1 MNDTQKI
8 KSKLKLLQKIVT
20 KSVDHKKIFGCVVNV
35 ESGDNKF
42 SWIGSSGNISDETQ
56 YFLAST
62 TKLYITAILLK
73 LKSEGK
79 IKLDDRISKYIPLE
93 SISGIHNYKGTDYS
107 AEITIEHL
115 MAHTSGLP
123 DYFEEKTDTG
133 KSLRQE
139 LSLGHDSSWDFQKVM
154 NDVKKMKPKFKPGT
168 RKKALYSDTNYQ
180 LLGRIIEI
188 ITNKTISDAF
198 NDLIFNPLKLKKT
211 YLYQD
216 INDKNPI
223 DIYFKKQQMHIPQAM
238 ASFGPDGG
246 IVSTAQESMIFL
258 KAFFNG
264 IFFQKKV
271 LNELKQWNNIFFPLK
286 YGTGIML
293 FKLPRIF
300 SPFKSYPEFIGH
312 SGLSGAFEWYCPEKD
327 LYLTGT
333 VNQLSNPNLSYRLI
347 IKLIDCFK

>member
-1 MNDTQKI
+1 M
-8 KSKLKLLQKIVT
+8 KSKLNKIVT
-20 KSVDHKKIFGCVVNV
+20 KIVDHKKVFGCVVNV
-35 ESGDNKF
+35 ESGDNTF
-42 SWIGSSGNISDETQ
+42 SWIGSAGNISNKTL
-56 YFLAST
+56 YFIAST

-73 LKSEGK
+73 LRSEGQ
-79 IKLDDRISKYIPLE
+79 IKLEDKISKYIPIE

-107 AEITIEHL
+107 DKITIEQL

-154 NDVKKMKPKFKPGT
+154 NDVKKLKPKFKPGAP
-168 RKKALYSDTNYQ
+168 RKALYSDTNYQ

-188 ITNKTISDAF
+188 ITNKSIGDAF
-198 NDLIFNPLKLKKT
+198 NDLIFTPLNLKNT

-216 INDKNPI
+216 ISDKTPI

-246 IVSTAQESMIFL
+246 IVSTAEEAMIFL

-271 LNELKQWNNIFFPLK
+271 IDELKHWNNIFFPLE
-286 YGTGIML
+286 YGIGIMK

-300 SPFKSYPEFIGH
+300 SPFQSSPEFIGH
-312 SGLSGAFEWYCPEKD
+312 SGLSGAFEWYCQEKD

-333 VNQLSNPNLSYRLI
+333 VNQSSNPDLSFKLLI
-347 IKLIDCFK
+347 KIINSFKN

>member
-1 MNDTQKI
+1 MKMNDTQKI
-8 KSKLKLLQKIVT
+8 RSKLNKIVKKT
-20 KSVDHKKIFGCVVNV
+20 VDHKKVFGCVVNV
-35 ESGDNKF
+35 ESGDNTF
-42 SWIGSSGNISDETQ
+42 SWIGSAGNINNKTP
-56 YFLAST
+56 YFIAST

-73 LKSEGK
+73 LRSEGQ
-79 IKLDDRISKYIPLE
+79 IKLKDKISKYIPIE

-107 AEITIEHL
+107 DKITIEQL

-123 DYFEEKTDTG
+123 DYFEEIVAG

-139 LSLGHDSSWDFQKVM
+139 LSLGHDRSWDFQKVM
-154 NDVKKMKPKFKPGT
+154 HDVKKMKPKFKPGA
-168 RKKALYSDTNYQ
+168 RKKAFYSDTNYQ
-180 LLGRIIEI
+180 LLGRIIEL
-188 ITNKTISDAF
+188 ITNKSISDAF

-216 INDKNPI
+216 INDKTPI
-223 DIYFKKQQMHIPQAM
+223 DIYFKKQQIHVPQAM

-246 IVSTAQESMIFL
+246 IVSTAKESMIFL
-258 KAFFNG
+258 KSFFNG
-264 IFFQKKV
+264 QFFQKEV
-271 LNELKQWNNIFFPLK
+271 IDELKQWNNIFFPLK
-286 YGTGIML
+286 YGTSIML

-333 VNQLSNPNLSYRLI
+333 VNQLSNPDLSFKLLI
-347 IKLIDCFK
+347 KMVNSFKN